1 MCLNERHVTQ
11 SDMSDDETNFAADI
25 FANMLSSKKSRLV
38 RQLDSSWLG
47 SEEHRPPASEV
58 MDGVFTE
65 VGQIYRRECE
75 KYWHH
80 MKESLVV

>member
-1 MCLNERHVTQ
+1 
-11 SDMSDDETNFAADI
+11 MSDDETNFAADI
-25 FANMLSSKKSRLV
+25 FANMLSVKERLV

-65 VGQIYRRECE
+65 VGQIYRRDE

-80 MKESLVV
+80 MKSLVV